1 MAIEFYS
8 SIDVNQNDIHFPV
21 IHKVSSAP
29 SSPSAIAGQMY
40 YNTSANTMHF
50 HNGSAW
56 QTLGTSS
63 GDITSVTFT
72 TDSGGGATATD
83 ASGDAAF
90 SLLGGDGIGITNSS
104 ATITAA
110 IDAAQTTITSILATD
125 LKIGEDDQT
134 KIDFETADTINF
146 YAGNEKQLILT
157 DGALTPGADNI
168 LDLGASGV
176 EFKDAYFDGT
186 VTSDA
191 FAGPLTGNVTGTA
204 DVATVATTVTITDNE
219 STDED
224 NALIFTAGGDVDGG
238 NLGLESDGTL
248 TYNPST
254 GVVTATGFV
263 GALTGNVTG
272 NTSGTAATVTTAA
285 QTNITSLGTLT
296 ALTVDDV
303 AINGKVITMTGS
315 ASDTAVFTAGT
326 NGTLSIVTTDAA
338 AAAANIQITADGTV
352 DIDSA
357 GVLTLDSGA
366 AINIEPA
373 SGSAIL
379 LDGTISI
386 DAGVVTGATSITSTA
401 FVGDITGDVTGTSS
415 LATVT
420 NSTADTNFPV
430 VFNNE
435 SDGLL
440 DDTGALYYNPS
451 TGLLTVPNL
460 SVAGTT
466 TQVNTVTMNAQNAVV
481 FEGATADA
489 HETTLTVVDP
499 TGDNTVYMPDAGGY
513 IPLIADASTAD
524 GAVTAAEFA
533 LLDGGS
539 TIGTTAI
546 ANGDG
551 LLHNDGGT
559 MKQTNVSSLATLF
572 AGAGMTA
579 TSSVVNVIG
588 GDGITANANDVAI
601 TAAQTTITSIL
612 ATDIKIGEDDQ
623 TKIDFETANEIHFY
637 ANNTEQVYLAD
648 NIFGPQSDSDVDLGT
663 TGVRWKDAFVDS
675 ITVTG
680 EVDGASLDI
689 SGDADIDGTLETD
702 ALTIAGTAIVAQ
714 ATASAVGGVELATAA
729 EVLTGTDTA
738 RVVTAD
744 TLSAKSVVCTI
755 ATSSLTDD
763 LRATITHSLGTADTM
778 VQLFDMTTEAQVYAD
793 IGRTTDDMST
803 ASTSVISIDFGTT
816 PPNDVRVVITSLAG
830 ATAGSVAYT

>member
-50 HNGSAW
+50 HNGSGW

-168 LDLGASGV
+168 LDLGSSGV

-191 FAGPLTGNVTGTA
+191 FAGPLTGDVTGNA
-204 DVATVATTVTITDNE
+204 DTATVATTVTITDNE

-254 GVVTATGFV
+254 GAVTATGFV

-272 NTSGTAATVTTAA
+272 NASGTAATVTTAA

-303 AINGKVITMTGS
+303 AIDGKVITMTGS
-315 ASDTAVFTAGT
+315 SSDTATMTVGT
-326 NGTLSIVTTDAA
+326 NGTLAITTTDAA
-338 AAAANIQITADGTV
+338 AAAANMTLTADGAFEAIGTTV
-352 DIDSA
+352 
-357 GVLTLDSGA
+357 TLDSGG
-366 AINIEPA
+366 AINLEPA

-379 LDGTISI
+379 LDGTISV

-430 VFNNE
+430 VFNDE
-435 SDGLL
+435 SDALL

-539 TIGTTAI
+539 TVGTTAI
-546 ANGDG
+546 ADGDG

-637 ANNTEQVYLAD
+637 ADNAEQVYVAD
-648 NIFGPQSDSDVDLGT
+648 GVFGPQSDSDVDLGT
-663 TGVRWKDAFVDS
+663 TGVRFKDAFVDS

-689 SGDADIDGTLETD
+689 SGNADIDGTLETD
-702 ALTIAGTAIVAQ
+702 ALTIDGTAIVAQ

-729 EVLTGTDTA
+729 EVQTGTDTA

-763 LRATITHSLGTADTM
+763 LRATITHSLGTADTI
-778 VQLFDMTTEAQVYAD
+778 VQLFDMTTEANVYAD

-803 ASTSVISIDFGTT
+803 ASTSVITVDFGTT

>member
-1 MAIEFYS
+1 MAIKFYS
-8 SIDVNQNDIHFPV
+8 SIDVDQNDIHFPV

-50 HNGSAW
+50 YDGSSW
-56 QTLGTSS
+56 QTLGTSA

-168 LDLGASGV
+168 LDLGSSGV

-191 FAGPLTGNVTGTA
+191 FAGPLTGDVTGNA
-204 DVATVATTVTITDNE
+204 DTATVATTVTITDNE

-238 NLGLESDGTL
+238 NIGLESDGTL

-254 GVVTATGFV
+254 GTVTATGFS
-263 GALTGNVTG
+263 GNLTGTLQ
-272 NTSGTAATVTTAA
+272 TAA
-285 QTNITSLGTLT
+285 QGNVTSLGTLT

-303 AINGKVITMTGS
+303 AVDGKVITMTGS
-315 ASDTAVFTAGT
+315 TNDTATMTVGT
-326 NGTLSIVTTDAA
+326 NGTLAITTTDTA
-338 AAAANIQITADGTV
+338 AAAANMTLTADGAFEAIGTTV
-352 DIDSA
+352 
-357 GVLTLDSGA
+357 TLDSGG
-366 AINIEPA
+366 AINLEPA

-379 LDGTISI
+379 LDGTISV

-420 NSTADTNFPV
+420 NSTANTNFPV

-435 SDGLL
+435 SDALL

-466 TQVNTVTMNAQNAVV
+466 TQVNTVTMNAANAVV

-489 HETTLTVVDP
+489 HETTLTIVDP
-499 TGDNTVYMPDAGGY
+499 LADQTIYLPDAGGY
-513 IPLIADASTAD
+513 VPLIADASTAD

-539 TIGTTAI
+539 TVATGAF
-546 ANGDG
+546 ADGDG

-579 TSSVVNVIG
+579 SSSVVNVIG

-612 ATDIKIGEDDQ
+612 ATDVKIGEDDQ

-637 ANNTEQVYLAD
+637 ADNAEQVYVAD
-648 NIFGPQSDSDVDLGT
+648 GVLGPQSDSDVDLGT
-663 TGVRWKDAFVDS
+663 TGVRFKDAFVDS

-689 SGDADIDGTLETD
+689 SGNADIDGTLETD
-702 ALTIAGTAIVAQ
+702 ALTIDGTAIVAQ

-729 EVLTGTDTA
+729 EVITGTDAA

-744 TLSAKSVVCTI
+744 TLSAKAVVCTI
-755 ATSSLTDD
+755 AASSLTDD
-763 LRATITHSLGTADTM
+763 LRATITHSLGTADTI
-778 VQLFDMTTEAQVYAD
+778 VQLFDMTTEANVYAD

-803 ASTSVISIDFGTT
+803 ASTSVITVDFGTT
-816 PPNDVRVVITSLAG
+816 PDNDVRVVITSLAG